1 MKIEKVAS
9 EDNLRGKI
17 LRFFGIDFLNN
28 VILKGDSDKNQIIEM
43 ENYKIMYCKQAKIL
57 SIFVLITTFIS
68 QCQQTYALITSDSAF

>member
-28 VILKGDSDKNQIIEM
+28 VILKGNSDK
-43 ENYKIMYCKQAKIL
+43 Y
-57 SIFVLITTFIS
+57 
-68 QCQQTYALITSDSAF
+68 